1 MSETPTPGSWIKKPE
16 RPVAPKRPYVLKPH
30 LTVRPLSDDA
40 RLAELRIQLK
50 KGTK

>member
-1 MSETPTPGSWIKKPE
+1 MSETPKPGSWIKEPE
-16 RPVAPKRPYVLKPH
+16 KVQKPKRPYVLKPH

-40 RLAELRIQLK
+40 RLAELRHELK